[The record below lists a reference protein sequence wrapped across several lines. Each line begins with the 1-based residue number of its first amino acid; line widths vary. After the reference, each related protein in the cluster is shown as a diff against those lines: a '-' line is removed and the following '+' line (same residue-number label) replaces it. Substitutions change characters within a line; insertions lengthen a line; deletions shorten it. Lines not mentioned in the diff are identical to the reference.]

1 MMMHF
6 LSFALCLAGFA
17 ALALAMERQ
26 QHDLIG
32 HRLEPAVTR
41 ALRVAGTSALLL
53 ALGVLVNWQGWG
65 LGLVM
70 LSGHTSLAA
79 GVVFCTI
86 IRLTNGGGRNGAP
99 PRAAQSRPLP
109 TSSRSSP

>member
-1 MMMHF
+1 MMMHL
-6 LSFALCLAGFA
+6 LSFALCLAGFGS
-17 ALALAMERQ
+17 LALAMERQ
-26 QHDLIG
+26 QHDLFG
-32 HRLEPAVTR
+32 RRLEPAVTR
-41 ALRVAGTSALLL
+41 ALRVPGTSTLLL

-86 IRLTNGGGRNGAP
+86 IRLTNAGAP

>member
-1 MMMHF
+1 MHL
-6 LSFALCLAGFA
+6 LSFALSLAGFA

-26 QHDLIG
+26 QHDLFG
-32 HRLEPAVTR
+32 RRLQPAVTR
-41 ALRVAGTSALLL
+41 ALRVTGSSALLL
-53 ALGVLVNWQGWG
+53 ALGVLVNRQGWG

-79 GVVFCTI
+79 GVVFCTL
-86 IRLTNGGGRNGAP
+86 IRLTKT
-99 PRAAQSRPLP
+99 AQSRPLP

>member
-1 MMMHF
+1 MMHL
-6 LSFALCLAGFA
+6 LSFALCLAAFA

-26 QHDLIG
+26 QHDLFG
-32 HRLEPAVTR
+32 RPLEPAVTR
-41 ALRVAGTSALLL
+41 ALRMTGTSALLL

-86 IRLTNGGGRNGAP
+86 IRIMNGGGRRGAP
-99 PRAAQSRPLP
+99 PRTAQSRPLP

>member
-1 MMMHF
+1 MMHL
-6 LSFALCLAGFA
+6 LSFTLCLAAFA

-26 QHDLIG
+26 QHDLFG
-32 HRLEPAVTR
+32 RPLEPAVKR
-41 ALRVAGTSALLL
+41 ALRVTGTSALLL

-70 LSGHTSLAA
+70 FSGHTSLAA

-86 IRLTNGGGRNGAP
+86 IRFMNGGGRRGAP
-99 PRAAQSRPLP
+99 PRVAQSRPLP